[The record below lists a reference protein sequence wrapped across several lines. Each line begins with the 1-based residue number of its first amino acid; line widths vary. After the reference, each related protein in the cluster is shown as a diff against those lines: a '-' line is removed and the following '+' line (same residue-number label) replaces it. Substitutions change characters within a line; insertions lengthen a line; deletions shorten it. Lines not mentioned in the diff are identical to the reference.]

1 MITQTLWVDDE
12 YIYKNFPLPKRLDRG
27 VVYSIIQME
36 QFTSIQD
43 NIGTC
48 LYEYLEDEV
57 AAETLS
63 GTEQELFK
71 LLQYSLA
78 MYSANG
84 IISFLRTQF
93 GATRIEE
100 RQLDQSSLDAISNG
114 LQAKINYVNKRIQDF
129 IKNDTAIYAIATDA
143 SCTGDLFSDEE
154 TYQGS
159 MFYPADG
166 KIDVDCNNL
175 DWPE

>member
-1 MITQTLWVDDE
+1 MITQTLWIDDE

-36 QFTSIQD
+36 QYTSIQD
-43 NIGTC
+43 NLGTC
-48 LYEYLEDEV
+48 LYEHLEDEV
-57 AAETLS
+57 AAQTLDA
-63 GTEQELFK
+63 TEQELFK
-71 LLQYSLA
+71 LVQYSLA

-100 RQLDQSSLDAISNG
+100 RQLEQSSLDAISNG
-114 LQAKINYVNKRIQDF
+114 LDSKIAYVNKRLKDF
-129 IKNDTAIYAIATDA
+129 IKNNSSIYAIATA
-143 SCTGDLFSDEE
+143 AGCTGDLFDEDD

-166 KIDVDCNNL
+166 KYDTNCENL

>member
-27 VVYSIIQME
+27 VVYSIIQMQ

-48 LYEYLEDEV
+48 LYEDLEDKV
-57 AAETLS
+57 AAETLNA
-63 GTEQELFK
+63 TEQELFK

-78 MYSANG
+78 LYAANG

-100 RQLDQSSLDAISNG
+100 RQLDQSALDGIANG
-114 LQAKINYVNKRIQDF
+114 LESKINYVNKRIQDF
-129 IKNDTAIYAIATDA
+129 IKNNATIYAIATGS
-143 SCTGDLFSDEE
+143 SCTGDLFSEEE

-166 KIDVDCNNL
+166 KVDVDCSNL